1 MDRLHWRY
9 RARYRR
15 CYHTLFTYLCRV
27 AQGVKASTIRV
38 AVTGIIT
45 GVITLT
51 FANGNTE
58 VWPRIAQYSLTL
70 LALATLDD
78 ATQIGSFIL
87 CYIPQGRQ
95 GKYGLA

>member
-1 MDRLHWRY
+1 MRNIAGII
-9 RARYRR
+9 ARWLLILANINDPI
-15 CYHTLFTYLCRV
+15 CV
-27 AQGVKASTIRV
+27 ASPKVAKASTICV
-38 AVTGIIT
+38 AVASIITGIIA
-45 GVITLT
+45 LT

-58 VWPRIAQYSLTL
+58 VWPRIAHYSLTL

-87 CYIPQGRQ
+87 CNIPQGRQ